1 MLGDLQVEQLTQEA
15 SRKERVPLGA
25 FVDWDQHLQLVE
37 RARRED
43 RSLSAI
49 VRRALQAELERDGE
63 NEQP

>member
-1 MLGDLQVEQLTQEA
+1 MEQLAQGD

-25 FVDWDQHLQLVE
+25 FVDRDQHLQLVE

-49 VRRALQAELERDGE
+49 VRRALQAELKRDGE